1 MAALS
6 AVAAAVLASCTTWR
20 VPPPHLMGP
29 GGPFEST
36 ALHQWWGDGVPGSP
50 SIRINL
56 ATQKAHFLRNGRPV
70 GWTTV
75 ATGTPDYPTHPGSFR
90 ILNKE
95 VDKVSNTYGM
105 IIGSDGD
112 VIDRDARRGR
122 EAIPEG
128 ARFAGAPMPYWM
140 QITSYGVGMHA
151 GVIPRPGRPAS
162 HGCIRLPREMA
173 IKFFQNAP
181 VGTPVTVVHRPG
193 EADPFGQWNAG
204 YAERAR
210 AEPRRESSYR
220 PQWRRRRAQ
229 SLNPGTWFGGA
240 PRIEQSR
247 RRSRG

>member
-95 VDKVSNTYGM
+95 VEQVSNTYGM
-105 IIGSDGD
+105 IIASDGD
-112 VIDRDARRGR
+112 VMIATC
-122 EAIPEG
+122 
-128 ARFAGAPMPYWM
+128 AGAAKRSR
-140 QITSYGVGMHA
+140 TA
-151 GVIPRPGRPAS
+151 RDLPGHRCRIGCKSRRMAS
-162 HGCIRLPREMA
+162 AC
-173 IKFFQNAP
+173 
-181 VGTPVTVVHRPG
+181 TP
-193 EADPFGQWNAG
+193 ESS
-204 YAERAR
+204 RAR
-210 AEPRRESSYR
+210 AVPHRTAASGCRGYGDQVFSKRPGGHAGDGRASPRGGRSFRHRKCRLRRESAGR
-220 PQWRRRRAQ
+220 TAARIILPAPWRRRPGQ
-229 SLNPGTWFGGA
+229 IVNPYTWFGEA

-247 RRSRG
+247 QRSRG